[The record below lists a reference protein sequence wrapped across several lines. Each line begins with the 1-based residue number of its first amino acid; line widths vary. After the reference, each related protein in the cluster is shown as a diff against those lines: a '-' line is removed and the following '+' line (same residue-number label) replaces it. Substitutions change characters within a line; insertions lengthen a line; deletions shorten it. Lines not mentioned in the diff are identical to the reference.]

1 VLCVYSVPIDKTQC
15 MSYCLEAYLLG
26 NYEFL
31 FCTKTTLS
39 LSLSLSLSMCK
50 FYARENGRM
59 RERERLK
66 FLSFF
71 PFCMQEKKGKA
82 VRKWEFSS
90 GM

>member
-39 LSLSLSLSMCK
+39 LSLSLSMCK

-59 RERERLK
+59 RERERVEISF
-66 FLSFF
+66 FLSLLHAR
-71 PFCMQEKKGKA
+71 EKG
-82 VRKWEFSS
+82 
-90 GM
+90 